1 MPSTPKARPAPAL
14 KTSLALVDAA
24 LPIGFS
30 RLTGRAEEAQFLRI
44 VGQHVRDAR
53 ARHGMTRRMLAHD
66 SGLSERY
73 LAQLEAGQGNLSIV
87 LLRRVAAAID
97 VPLARLVLDEEPA
110 VECEL
115 IVERLRHF
123 NRAELDEAA
132 ELLEQRFGL
141 GRERTERIALI
152 GLRGAGKSTLG
163 IFLAR
168 RLKWD
173 FVELSEGVEHEANAP
188 LARIFEL
195 EGQAAY
201 RRYERRAIQRLVR
214 ARKHL
219 VIAAGGGLVA
229 EAASF
234 ELLLAS
240 CYTVWLYATPE
251 EHWDRVVRKD
261 GDRRVSGGA
270 RRPHAMEEMR
280 RILEQRER
288 LYGKADARLDTTG
301 KTPEKASME
310 LLRLIGKARR

>member
-1 MPSTPKARPAPAL
+1 MVPTTKPHLATAPGSFPTDSSA
-14 KTSLALVDAA
+14 S
-24 LPIGFS
+24 
-30 RLTGRAEEAQFLRI
+30 AEEAEFLGK
-44 VGQHVRDAR
+44 VGRHVRDAR

-73 LAQLEAGQGNLSIV
+73 LAQLEAGEGNISIV

-97 VPLARLVLDEEPA
+97 VSLARLVLEDEPA

-115 IVERLRHF
+115 IAERLLY
-123 NRAELDEAA
+123 LDEAERTEA
-132 ELLEQRFGL
+132 SELLERRFGL
-141 GRERTERIALI
+141 GRERLERVALI

-163 IFLAR
+163 DLAAS

-173 FVELSEGVEHEANAP
+173 FVELSDEVEREATAP
-188 LARIFEL
+188 LAQIFDQ

-214 ARKHL
+214 TRKNI

-234 ELLLAS
+234 ECLIAS
-240 CYTVWLYATPE
+240 CYTVWLQATPE
-251 EHWDRVVRKD
+251 EHWQRVVRKD
-261 GDRRVSGGA
+261 GDRRVTGGA
-270 RRPHAMEEMR
+270 SDAKAMDDMR

-288 LYGKADARLDTTG
+288 LYRKADASLDTTG
-301 KTPEKASME
+301 KTPHKALIE
-310 LLRLIGKARR
+310 LLDTIREARRLD